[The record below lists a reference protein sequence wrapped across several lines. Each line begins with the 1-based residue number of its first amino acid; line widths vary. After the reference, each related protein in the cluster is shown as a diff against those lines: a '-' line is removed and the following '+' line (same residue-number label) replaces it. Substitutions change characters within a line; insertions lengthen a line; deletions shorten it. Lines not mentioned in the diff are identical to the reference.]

1 MGKTG
6 ILIRLIALITIPTVL
21 MCLSCSRR
29 SSADKHYR
37 ELPQE
42 EIRPL
47 LKGIT
52 GRELPD
58 KADDLRAILYSF
70 SGLQELFVAF
80 QTDQEGCLYI
90 LDAFGGEHVRTWEFP
105 HLEYIPDM
113 SGFEAGCEFQKKLGV
128 VLFHKDLLD
137 RIHTDFLEYAGTG
150 RYPEN
155 AVTGYYLELDDRSR
169 LVFYR
174 VLLFKDR
181 GLVYIFAEQVPKG
194 VYFR

>member
-1 MGKTG
+1 
-6 ILIRLIALITIPTVL
+6 
-21 MCLSCSRR
+21 
-29 SSADKHYR
+29 
-37 ELPQE
+37 
-42 EIRPL
+42 
-47 LKGIT
+47 
-52 GRELPD
+52 
-58 KADDLRAILYSF
+58 
-70 SGLQELFVAF
+70 
-80 QTDQEGCLYI
+80 
-90 LDAFGGEHVRTWEFP
+90 
-105 HLEYIPDM
+105 M

-128 VLFHKDLLD
+128 VVFHKDLLD
-137 RIHTDFLEYAGTG
+137 RVHTDFLEYAGTG

>member
-1 MGKTG
+1 
-6 ILIRLIALITIPTVL
+6 

-29 SSADKHYR
+29 SSGSKHYR

-47 LKGIT
+47 LQSIT

-58 KADDLRAILYSF
+58 KVDGLRAILYSF
-70 SGLQELFVAF
+70 SGLEELFVAF

-90 LDAFGGEHVRTWEFP
+90 LDAFGGQHVRTWEFP
-105 HLEYIPDM
+105 HREHITDT
-113 SGFEAGCEFQKKLGV
+113 SGFQAGCEFQKKLGM
-128 VLFHKDLLD
+128 VLFDKDLLD
-137 RIHTDFLEYAGTG
+137 QIHTDFLEYAGAG

-155 AVTGYYLELDDRSR
+155 AVTGYYLEFNAASK

-174 VLLFKDR
+174 VLVFKDQ
-181 GLVYIFAEQVPKG
+181 GLVYICADRKPKG
-194 VYFR
+194 AHLR